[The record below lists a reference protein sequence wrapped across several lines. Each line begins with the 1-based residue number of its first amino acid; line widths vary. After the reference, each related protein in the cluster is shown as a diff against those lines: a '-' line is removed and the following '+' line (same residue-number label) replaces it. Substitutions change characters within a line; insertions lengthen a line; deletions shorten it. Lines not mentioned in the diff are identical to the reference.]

1 MKRKRDIQGKFTL
14 KNQDYRQVRSLR
26 LTDSTWKA
34 WGAMADRFDL
44 SRADLLENLVRQN
57 GGTFPY
63 PSVSGLSNEKK
74 SPVSDSM
81 PFNQENLEVSAQ
93 QVLHNL
99 KLKPNSANYK
109 TAQKAL
115 KRLMDTL
122 SKYYLEEGDSGS
134 LEEDS

>member
-34 WGAMADRFDL
+34 WGDTADRFDL

-57 GGTFPY
+57 RGKFPY
-63 PSVSGLSNEKK
+63 PLTSWHSHEEK
-74 SPVSDSM
+74 SPMSSSM
-81 PFNQENLEVSAQ
+81 PFNRENLQVLAQ
-93 QVLHNL
+93 QVLQDLNF
-99 KLKPNSANYK
+99 KPNSANDK

-115 KRLMDTL
+115 KRLIDTL
-122 SKYYLEEGDSGS
+122 SKYYLAGRDSGS
-134 LEEDS
+134 VKEDT